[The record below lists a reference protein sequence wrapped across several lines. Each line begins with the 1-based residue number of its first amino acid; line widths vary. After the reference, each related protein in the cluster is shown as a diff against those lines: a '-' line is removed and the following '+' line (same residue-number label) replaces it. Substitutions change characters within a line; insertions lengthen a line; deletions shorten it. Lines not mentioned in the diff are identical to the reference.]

1 MDLLLI
7 CRDGLANSLT
17 SAMLTAMEAKKA
29 GVDVGVLFT
38 QEALRC
44 VAGEGVLRW
53 SPGLTGQELRL
64 RLADVA
70 IASNLPIA
78 GGKGEGRELDAM
90 ALVEAAKKAG
100 VSMFACPLW
109 AKLLG
114 LQKLPEGIKVMEPP
128 ALIKALQET
137 KKVIGTI

>member
-17 SAMLTAMEAKKA
+17 SVLLTAMEAKRA
-29 GVDVGVLFT
+29 GIDVGVVFT

-64 RLADVA
+64 RIADAA
-70 IASNLPIA
+70 IARNLPIT
-78 GGKGEGRELDAM
+78 GGKGEGRELDAL
-90 ALVEAAKKAG
+90 ALVGQAKEAG
-100 VSMFACPLW
+100 VPMFACPLW
-109 AKLLG
+109 TGLLG
-114 LQKLPEGIKVMEPP
+114 LDKLPEGITVVEPS
-128 ALIKALQET
+128 ALVKTLQGA
-137 KKVIGTI
+137 KKVIGTL

>member
-7 CRDGLANSLT
+7 ARDGLANSVA
-17 SAMLTAMEAKKA
+17 SIMLTALEAKKA

-64 RLADVA
+64 RIADVA
-70 IASNLPIA
+70 IAANLPIS
-78 GGKGEGRELDAM
+78 GGKGEGRELEPL
-90 ALVEAAKKAG
+90 ALLESAKKAG
-100 VSMFACPLW
+100 VAVYACPLW
-109 AKLLG
+109 TRLLKLER
-114 LQKLPEGIKVMEPP
+114 LPDGIKVMEQ
-128 ALIKALQET
+128 AQLVKALVDT
-137 KKVIGTI
+137 KKVIGTL